1 MIWALSLASMKLC
14 PHGLTVINCETSF
27 IITARLQSLFSGF
40 DFMKP
45 PRHSMILCLVGFIS
59 SRSKNNNFASSI
71 IMKEVSNGIR
81 SLFGKPTQKGTANH
95 SVLYP
100 HYYSMTLRL
109 NAFRGEPAIT
119 RLDKL
124 FTSNHS
130 SSGDVALSIGSGLH
144 STFAEL
150 HPGHG

>member
-1 MIWALSLASMKLC
+1 MPRLFHLVSLEKSKFRFKYY
-14 PHGLTVINCETSF
+14 HERGL
-27 IITARLQSLFSGF
+27 
-40 DFMKP
+40 
-45 PRHSMILCLVGFIS
+45 H
-59 SRSKNNNFASSI
+59 
-71 IMKEVSNGIR
+71 NGIR

-100 HYYSMTLRL
+100 HYYFIPLRL

-130 SSGDVALSIGSGLH
+130 SSGDVALSIGSGLQ
-144 STFAEL
+144 SSFDDL
-150 HPGHG
+150 HPDHG

>member
-1 MIWALSLASMKLC
+1 MIWALSLAYTKLC
-14 PHGLTVINCETSF
+14 PRILTAINCETSF
-27 IITARLQSLFSGF
+27 IITAWLQFLFF
-40 DFMKP
+40 DSDFLKS
-45 PRHSMILCLVGFIS
+45 PRHSIQLCLVDFTL

-100 HYYSMTLRL
+100 HYYFMTLPL
-109 NAFRGEPAIT
+109 KAFRGEPAIT

-130 SSGDVALSIGSGLH
+130 SSGDVALSIGSGLQP
-144 STFAEL
+144 SFDGL
-150 HPGHG
+150 HPDHG